1 MTDMTTIDYGPLDRP
16 EITAVLFHPRGE
28 RPLGGGDDA
37 PGITVSIPVEE
48 GVEIGGRFHIAGKT
62 APNILFF
69 HGNGEIVSDYDDL
82 GPVYNR
88 MGINFLPVD
97 YRGYGR
103 STGSPTVT
111 AMMRDCHIILGF
123 TLKWLSDNGCTGPL
137 AVMGRS
143 LGSASAL
150 ELAACY
156 EDGIHGVI
164 IESGFAWAGPLLA
177 LLGVDVAAVGFEEK
191 KGFRNI
197 DKIRSVSR
205 DCLIIHAER
214 DHIIPSGDG
223 RALYEACGAVRKRL
237 LMIPGADH
245 NDLLY
250 VGYADYMDAV
260 QTFIKGISGSAG

>member
-1 MTDMTTIDYGPLDRP
+1 MTDVTTMDYAPLDRP
-16 EITAVLFHPRGE
+16 EITTVLFHPRSE
-28 RPLGGGDDA
+28 RPSDGADDA
-37 PGITVSIPVEE
+37 PGITVSIPVEK

-62 APNILFF
+62 SPNILFF

-111 AMMRDCHIILGF
+111 AMMRDCHAILGF
-123 TLKWLSDNGCTGPL
+123 TLKWLTDNACAGPL
-137 AVMGRS
+137 VVMGRS

-164 IESGFAWAGPLLA
+164 IESGFAYAGPLLT

-197 DKIRSVSR
+197 DKIHSVTR

-214 DHIIPSGDG
+214 DHIIPSSDG
-223 RALYEACGAVRKRL
+223 RTLYQACGAARKRL
-237 LMIPGADH
+237 LIIPGADH

-250 VGYADYMDAV
+250 VGFADYMDAV
-260 QTFIKGISGSAG
+260 RRLAQGVSGEAG